1 MLRDIDE
8 AALRV
13 AVSPSSGRS
22 FKVATLHRI
31 TIIILHY
38 LVEASL
44 NESDI
49 IVALANYSA
58 SFNGNH
64 ARASCPGAAP
74 KHRVGAFSFASRAA
88 ITQPLSTGSISVAS
102 PSLLV

>member
-1 MLRDIDE
+1 MLY
-8 AALRV
+8 
-13 AVSPSSGRS
+13 
-22 FKVATLHRI
+22 RI

-38 LVEASL
+38 LVEGSL

-64 ARASCPGAAP
+64 ARASRPGAAP
-74 KHRVGAFSFASRAA
+74 KHRVGAFSFASGAA
-88 ITQPLSTGSISVAS
+88 ITQPRSTGSISVVS
-102 PSLLV
+102 PSLLVLSWSFGDVP